1 MKIIIW
7 GHKLHSHTHSYIHA
21 SFYKAFKHMGYETF
35 WFDNKDDVSSFDFSN
50 SLFITEGQVDKNIP
64 KRKDCLYVLHNC
76 NSSEYITLNYIEL
89 QVYTIDSNGREEQN
103 DYIFFNNKTLYMCWA
118 TDFLPHEINTDIH
131 YNNTNYNDIYWVGT
145 VGGGVHGNINEL
157 NPFIDRAKQK
167 KKNFIHSNPWATP
180 KSFEQNCQMIRDSYL
195 APTIVGAWQKEKHYI
210 PCRIF
215 KNISYGKLGL
225 TNSPAVKEM
234 FGDMV
239 VYSDNTSELFDLAEN
254 KLNTITHKEMKDSM
268 EFVKNNHTYI
278 NRCRSILECFGL

>member
-50 SLFITEGQVDKNIP
+50 SLFITETQVDEKIP

-76 NSSEYITLNYIEL
+76 DGNLYSGLNKIGLQTYTKQSKNPDNKYIVFDGSTL
-89 QVYTIDSNGREEQN
+89 T
-103 DYIFFNNKTLYMCWA
+103 MCWA
-118 TDFLPHEINTDIH
+118 TDLLSHEINTDTH
-131 YNNTNYNDIYWVGT
+131 YNVKTLDKIYWVGT
-145 VGGGVHGNINEL
+145 MGDGQFGNEGEL
-157 NPFIDRAKQK
+157 NPFINKAKQK
-167 KKNFIHSNPWATP
+167 GKIFIHSNPWGAP

-195 APTIVGAWQKEKHYI
+195 APTIVGQWQKENDYI